1 MNAQLIASLFD
12 SLTVI
17 GCGIFFL
24 LGHKRMV
31 LKMSDPA
38 KKLKTE
44 RTLKLCGILAIIGGT
59 IIGLTHLPKSL
70 SPASSTSSVS
80 PADLAARFAQ
90 KLNYSSPKQLDS
102 ITRFDQATVGPGPS
116 VIVDEILMLKASDIS
131 EAAWQKFLPQ
141 LRQNIMNSQMGQLP
155 AEGITLII
163 RYSDKNGAKF
173 HDVEFPSTQP
183 AK

>member
-1 MNAQLIASLFD
+1 MKAQLIATLFD

-17 GCGIFFL
+17 GGGIFFL
-24 LGHKRMV
+24 LGRKRIV

-44 RTLKLCGILAIIGGT
+44 RTLKVCGILAIISGT
-59 IIGLTHLPKSL
+59 IIGLANMAESM
-70 SPASSTSSVS
+70 SPTSSVS
-80 PADLAARFAQ
+80 SADLAARFAQ

-116 VIVDEILMLKASDIS
+116 VIVDEILMLKASDIN

-141 LRQNIMNSQMGQLP
+141 LRQNVMNSQMGQLP

-163 RYSDKNGAKF
+163 RYSDKDGAKF

>member
-1 MNAQLIASLFD
+1 MKVQSFASLFD
-12 SLTVI
+12 SLTI
-17 GCGIFFL
+17 IACGIFLL
-24 LGHKRMV
+24 LGRKRV
-31 LKMSDPA
+31 AQKMSDPV

-44 RTLKLCGILAIIGGT
+44 RILKLCGILAIIGGT
-59 IIGLTHLPKSL
+59 IIGLTHLPKSM

-131 EAAWQKFLPQ
+131 ETAWQKFLPQ
-141 LRQNIMNSQMGQLP
+141 LRQNILNSQMGQLP

-163 RYSDKNGAKF
+163 RYSDKDGAKF

>member
-12 SLTVI
+12 SLTII
-17 GCGIFFL
+17 GCGILLL
-24 LGHKRMV
+24 LGRKRVV
-31 LKMSDPA
+31 LKISDPA

-44 RTLKLCGILAIIGGT
+44 RILKLCGILAIIGGT

-70 SPASSTSSVS
+70 SPTTPVSS
-80 PADLAARFAQ
+80 ADLAARFAQ

-116 VIVDEILMLKASDIS
+116 VIVDEILMLKASDIN

-141 LRQNIMNSQMGQLP
+141 LRQNVMNSQMGQLS

-163 RYSDKNGAKF
+163 RYSDKDGAKF
-173 HDVEFPSTQP
+173 HDVEFPSTQT

>member
-1 MNAQLIASLFD
+1 MNVQLIAPLFD
-12 SLTVI
+12 SLTII
-17 GCGIFFL
+17 GCGIFLL
-24 LGHKRMV
+24 LGRKRVV
-31 LKMSDPA
+31 LKISDPA

-44 RTLKLCGILAIIGGT
+44 STLKLCGILAIIGGT
-59 IIGLTHLPKSL
+59 IIGLAHMAESM

-80 PADLAARFAQ
+80 TADLAARFAQ

-116 VIVDEILMLKASDIS
+116 VIVDEILMLKASDIND
-131 EAAWQKFLPQ
+131 AAWQKFLPQ

-155 AEGITLII
+155 AEGIALII
-163 RYSDKNGAKF
+163 RYSDRDGVKF
-173 HDVEFPSTQP
+173 HDVEFPSAQP

>member
-1 MNAQLIASLFD
+1 M
-12 SLTVI
+12 
-17 GCGIFFL
+17 
-24 LGHKRMV
+24 
-31 LKMSDPA
+31 
-38 KKLKTE
+38 KTE
-44 RTLKLCGILAIIGGT
+44 RTLKACAILAIIGGT

-70 SPASSTSSVS
+70 SPAIPVSS
-80 PADLAARFAQ
+80 ADLAARFAQ

-163 RYSDKNGAKF
+163 RYSDKDGAKF